1 MPNASACRWPAYT
14 QINEVESGAGFLDG
28 GKPVILFERHIVSP
42 TGEGSPRGDDPPR
55 SNAAR

>member
-1 MPNASACRWPAYT
+1 M
-14 QINEVESGAGFLDG
+14 ESGAGFLDG